1 MSEDEQTLRERVLEA
16 EIKVPTRGNR
26 KLSQLIE
33 AVNSSERIKSTWY
46 MAGLN
51 ANRLG
56 MSDPSWVH
64 IQIVTNIALR
74 LTRLL
79 AKRGVEAGIVTD
91 HGMTERDAEVV
102 IAAGAMLHD
111 LGLSINRKDHETYSL
126 FLAAYLLP

>member
-26 KLSQLIE
+26 KLGQLID

-56 MSDPSWVH
+56 MSDHSWVH

-91 HGMTERDAEVV
+91 H
-102 IAAGAMLHD
+102 
-111 LGLSINRKDHETYSL
+111 
-126 FLAAYLLP
+126 